1 MIRTISCAGF
11 MIAMACV
18 VEPEAEQV
26 PVVRFEHTRARY
38 YPADSIPEPRLALIS
53 GGVDIRAHV
62 QGAYCYH
69 HAADAQ
75 FEEQKVHVRIVS
87 SVIPGTEDNADCG
100 AFVSGDDFEVRVT
113 GLSTQTYQVML
124 SWIRPPPA
132 TSRILATWDSVLVR
146 GPED

>member
-18 VEPEAEQV
+18 
-26 PVVRFEHTRARY
+26 
-38 YPADSIPEPRLALIS
+38 
-53 GGVDIRAHV
+53 
-62 QGAYCYH
+62 
-69 HAADAQ
+69 
-75 FEEQKVHVRIVS
+75 EE
-87 SVIPGTEDNADCG
+87 PGTEDNADCG